1 MIIDFRVRPP
11 YKSYLEAVMFKNL
24 PRSKGFSQR
33 LGMPQAPS
41 VAELSLEKMLLEMCE
56 AGITKAVIPG
66 RMANPA
72 FGRVKNEDIQELLEQ
87 HPEIFIGFAGID
99 PSEKN
104 ALQTIEQLVVN
115 GPFQGIVMEP
125 GVLERPIYADDAGIY
140 PIYEYCQQKQIP
152 VNLMVGGNAGPDISY
167 SMPAAVDHIAV
178 AFPALKIVIAHGGW
192 PWCQQM
198 IHLAMRRTNVYLSPD
213 MYMVHTPGWQ
223 DYVTAANYTIPDRFL
238 FGTAYPFVPFKE
250 GVQYFKSIGI
260 REENLD
266 RLMYQNAA
274 ELLGLKI

>member
-11 YKSYLEAVMFKNL
+11 YKSYLEAVMFQNL
-24 PRSKGFSQR
+24 SRSKDFSRR
-33 LGMPQAPS
+33 LGMPQAVS
-41 VAELSLEKMLLEMCE
+41 VAELSLEKMLLEMRE

-72 FGRVKNEDIQELLEQ
+72 LGRIKNEDIQELLEQ
-87 HPEIFIGFAGID
+87 YPETFIGFAGVD
-99 PSEKN
+99 PSAKD
-104 ALQTIEQLVVN
+104 ALNIIEQLVVK
-115 GPFQGIVMEP
+115 GLFRGIVLEP
-125 GVLERPIYADDAGIY
+125 GVLEQPIYADAKCIA
-140 PIYEYCQQKQIP
+140 PIYEYCQEKRIP

-167 SMPAAVDHIAV
+167 SMPIAVDHV
-178 AFPALKIVIAHGGW
+178 AAGFPELKLIVAHGGW

-198 IHLAMRRTNVYLSPD
+198 IHIAMRRTNVYLSPD

-250 GVQYFKSIGI
+250 GVQYFKALGI

-266 RLMYQNAA
+266 RLLYQNAA
-274 ELLGLKI
+274 ELLDLKI

>member
-11 YKSYLEAVMFKNL
+11 YKSYLDAVMFKNL

-33 LGMPQAPS
+33 LGMPQAES
-41 VAELSLEKMLLEMCE
+41 VTELSLEKMLLEMKE

-66 RMANPA
+66 RMTNPTL
-72 FGRVKNEDIQELLEQ
+72 GRVKNEDIQELLELY
-87 HPEIFIGFAGID
+87 PEIFIGFAGID
-99 PSEKN
+99 PSDN
-104 ALQTIEQLVVN
+104 FALNTIEQLVVN
-115 GPFQGIVMEP
+115 GPFKGIVMEP
-125 GVLERPIYADDAGIY
+125 GVLQQPIYADDKSIY

-167 SMPAAVDHIAV
+167 SMPIAVDHV
-178 AFPALKIVIAHGGW
+178 AADFPDLKIIVAHGGW

-198 IHLAMRRTNVYLSPD
+198 IHIAMRRTNVYLSPD

-238 FGTAYPFVPFKE
+238 FGTAYPFVPFGE
-250 GVQYFKSIGI
+250 GVRYFKSIGI
-260 REENLD
+260 HEDNLD

-274 ELLGLKI
+274 KLLKLEE

>member
-11 YKSYLEAVMFKNL
+11 YKSYLQAVMFKNL
-24 PRSKGFSQR
+24 PRSKNFSKR
-33 LGMPQAPS
+33 LGMPQAAS
-41 VAELSLEKMLLEMCE
+41 VTDLSLEKMLLEMSE

-87 HPEIFIGFAGID
+87 YPETFIGFAGID
-99 PSEKN
+99 PTEKD
-104 ALQTIEQLVVN
+104 ALATIERLVLD

-125 GVLERPIYADDAGIY
+125 GVLEQPLYADDKCIA
-140 PIYEYCQQKQIP
+140 PIYEYCQENRIP

-167 SMPAAVDHIAV
+167 SMPIAVDRV
-178 AFPALKIVIAHGGW
+178 AAGFPDMKIIVAHGGW

-198 IHLAMRRTNVYLSPD
+198 IHVTMRRANVYLSPD
-213 MYMVHTPGWQ
+213 MYMVRTPGWQ

-238 FGTAYPFVPFKE
+238 FGTAYPFVPFGE

-260 REENLD
+260 CEENLD
-266 RLMYQNAA
+266 RILYQNAA
-274 ELLGLKI
+274 ELLNLKN